1 MAKLAERGSLRHLSL
16 NAMAQ
21 VRPARGHVRRGW
33 WAAVERMLPTGS
45 WPAGRPST
53 CSGGIF
59 WGCSHII
66 FWACSPII
74 FWECSHIIF
83 TPVLHHP
90 TSCDS
95 CALHAPPP
103 ADPPLHALP
112 ALQLEGPA
120 LQALAMYC
128 KDSLEELD
136 VSWCRKLSNEALGH
150 LVGGDSGRF
159 GGLFIHGLDVSWLR
173 ALYCV
178 QLGAAHGCLA
188 FGGQLTHSTSSQ
200 RVCLHDMQVDSCPNL
215 RRLAVWGCTQL
226 TATFL
231 LGHSNE
237 GLEVLGRGEA
247 LLPVPPV

>member
-1 MAKLAERGSLRHLSL
+1 MAKLAERGSLRQLSL

-21 VRPARGHVRRGW
+21 VRPARGRVRCGW
-33 WAAVERMLPTGS
+33 CAAVERMLPTGS

-66 FWACSPII
+66 F
-74 FWECSHIIF
+74 

-90 TSCDS
+90 TSCGS
-95 CALHAPPP
+95 CAVHAPPP
-103 ADPPLHALP
+103 LDPPLHALP

-150 LVGGDSGRF
+150 LVGGCRGRLW
-159 GGLFIHGLDVSWLR
+159 GSLIHELDVSWPR

-178 QLGAAHGCLA
+178 QLGAAHRRLA
-188 FGGQLTHSTSSQ
+188 FGGQEH
-200 RVCLHDMQVDSCPNL
+200 
-215 RRLAVWGCTQL
+215 A
-226 TATFL
+226 
-231 LGHSNE
+231 
-237 GLEVLGRGEA
+237 
-247 LLPVPPV
+247 